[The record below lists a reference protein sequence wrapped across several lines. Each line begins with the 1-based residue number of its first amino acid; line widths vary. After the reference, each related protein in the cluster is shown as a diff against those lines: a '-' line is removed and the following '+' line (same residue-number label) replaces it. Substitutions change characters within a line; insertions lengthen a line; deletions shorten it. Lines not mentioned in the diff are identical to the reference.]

1 MDSAWRLVA
10 VVDFAAGNR
19 LLQSICDTEPG
30 IFRCEWVAIDD
41 RAYDRWEIFV
51 NFMRGDA
58 EGMNAT
64 RAVLRTIKVLGQSQ
78 GLRYRIVRD
87 ALSAVDAAN
96 PSDTRRFA

>member
-1 MDSAWRLVA
+1 MADLPAGVGTGGATAFGLGTKSVGTEGRAVPVADTNARL
-10 VVDFAAGNR
+10 
-19 LLQSICDTEPG
+19 
-30 IFRCEWVAIDD
+30 
-41 RAYDRWEIFV
+41 
-51 NFMRGDA
+51 M
-58 EGMNAT
+58 